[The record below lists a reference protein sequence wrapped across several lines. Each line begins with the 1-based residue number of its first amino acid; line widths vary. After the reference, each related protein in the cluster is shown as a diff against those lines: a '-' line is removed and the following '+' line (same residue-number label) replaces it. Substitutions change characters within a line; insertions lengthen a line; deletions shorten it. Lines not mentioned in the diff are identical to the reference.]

1 MENRQFELMLEAAR
15 SRLLRHVPEEI
26 SEKAG
31 VRYENGA
38 FWVRTF
44 GRCVEV
50 QWPDGKITPPVS
62 KWHALTLLHYLDL
75 ADGTPLTGR
84 TITFSQYKDGLVRG
98 GGLDR
103 NAELIV
109 RRDLGVLPREE
120 LARRC
125 ETLGAELLPSNADFC
140 ARFDFAPRYPVWLKV
155 WFADEEFPASGRLLV
170 DESAPSYLTIE
181 DAVTVGALILDE
193 LTGAQHW
200 AVYTNYEKQKKASRT
215 EHHAFVVRCGKLF
228 LCWIIRAAA
237 GQAREGRRRSAD
249 ARGK

>member
-1 MENRQFELMLEAAR
+1 MENRQFKLMLEAAR

-31 VRYENGA
+31 VRYENGV
-38 FWVRTF
+38 FWVRTL

-103 NAELIV
+103 NTELIV

-200 AVYTNYEKQKKASRT
+200 AV
-215 EHHAFVVRCGKLF
+215 
-228 LCWIIRAAA
+228 
-237 GQAREGRRRSAD
+237 
-249 ARGK
+249 

>member
-1 MENRQFELMLEAAR
+1 MENRQFAR
-15 SRLLRHVPEEI
+15 MMQTAQERLLRHVPEEI

-31 VRYENGA
+31 VRYENGV
-38 FWVRTF
+38 FWVRTL
-44 GRCVEV
+44 GRRVEI
-50 QWPDGKITPPVS
+50 QWPAGKITPPVS

-103 NAELIV
+103 NTELIV

-125 ETLGAELLPSNADFC
+125 EALGAELLPSNADFC

-155 WFADEEFPASGRLLV
+155 WFADEEFPTSGRLLV
-170 DESAPSYLTIE
+170 DESAPNYLTIE
-181 DAVTVGALILDE
+181 DAVTVGSLILDC

-200 AVYTNYEKQKKASRT
+200 AE
-215 EHHAFVVRCGKLF
+215 
-228 LCWIIRAAA
+228 
-237 GQAREGRRRSAD
+237 
-249 ARGK
+249 

>member
-1 MENRQFELMLEAAR
+1 MMQTAQE
-15 SRLLRHVPEEI
+15 RLLRHVPEEI

-31 VRYENGA
+31 VRYENGV
-38 FWVRTF
+38 FWVRTL
-44 GRCVEV
+44 GRRVEI
-50 QWPDGKITPPVS
+50 QWPAGKITPPVS
-62 KWHALTLLHYLDL
+62 TWHTLTLLHYLDL

-103 NAELIV
+103 NTELIV

-125 ETLGAELLPSNADFC
+125 EALGAELLPSNADFC

-155 WFADEEFPASGRLLV
+155 WFADEEFPTSGRLLV
-170 DESAPSYLTIE
+170 DESAPNYLTIE

-200 AVYTNYEKQKKASRT
+200 AV
-215 EHHAFVVRCGKLF
+215 
-228 LCWIIRAAA
+228 
-237 GQAREGRRRSAD
+237 
-249 ARGK
+249 

>member
-1 MENRQFELMLEAAR
+1 MMQTAQE
-15 SRLLRHVPEEI
+15 RLLRHVPEEI

-31 VRYENGA
+31 AWYENGV
-38 FWVRTF
+38 FWVRTL
-44 GRCVEV
+44 GRRVEI
-50 QWPDGKITPPVS
+50 QWPAGKITPPVS
-62 KWHALTLLHYLDL
+62 KWHTLTLLHYLDL
-75 ADGTPLTGR
+75 ADGTPLSGR

-103 NAELIV
+103 NTELIV
-109 RRDLGVLPREE
+109 RRNLGVLPREE

-170 DESAPSYLTIE
+170 DESAPNYLTIE
-181 DAVTVGALILDE
+181 DAVTVGSLILDC

-200 AVYTNYEKQKKASRT
+200 AV
-215 EHHAFVVRCGKLF
+215 
-228 LCWIIRAAA
+228 
-237 GQAREGRRRSAD
+237 
-249 ARGK
+249 

>member
-31 VRYENGA
+31 VRYENGV
-38 FWVRTF
+38 FWVRTL
-44 GRCVEV
+44 GRRVEI
-50 QWPDGKITPPVS
+50 QWPAGKITPPVS

-103 NAELIV
+103 NTELIV

-125 ETLGAELLPSNADFC
+125 EALGAELLPSNADFC

-200 AVYTNYEKQKKASRT
+200 AV
-215 EHHAFVVRCGKLF
+215 
-228 LCWIIRAAA
+228 
-237 GQAREGRRRSAD
+237 
-249 ARGK
+249 

>member
-1 MENRQFELMLEAAR
+1 MENRQFAR
-15 SRLLRHVPEEI
+15 MMQTAQERLLRHVPEEI

-31 VRYENGA
+31 VRYESGV

-50 QWPDGKITPPVS
+50 QWPAGKITPPVS
-62 KWHALTLLHYLDL
+62 KWHTLTLLHYLDL

-103 NAELIV
+103 NTELIV

-155 WFADEEFPASGRLLV
+155 WFADEEFPTSGRILV
-170 DESAPSYLTIE
+170 DESAPNYLTIE
-181 DAVTVGALILDE
+181 DAVTVGSLILDC

-200 AVYTNYEKQKKASRT
+200 AE
-215 EHHAFVVRCGKLF
+215 
-228 LCWIIRAAA
+228 
-237 GQAREGRRRSAD
+237 
-249 ARGK
+249 

>member
-31 VRYENGA
+31 VRYENGV
-38 FWVRTF
+38 FWVRTL

-75 ADGTPLTGR
+75 ADGTPLTGK

-109 RRDLGVLPREE
+109 RRDLGVLPQEE

-200 AVYTNYEKQKKASRT
+200 AV
-215 EHHAFVVRCGKLF
+215 
-228 LCWIIRAAA
+228 
-237 GQAREGRRRSAD
+237 
-249 ARGK
+249 

>member
-1 MENRQFELMLEAAR
+1 M
-15 SRLLRHVPEEI
+15 PEEI

-31 VRYENGA
+31 VRYENGV
-38 FWVRTF
+38 FWVRTL
-44 GRCVEV
+44 GRRVEI
-50 QWPDGKITPPVS
+50 QWPAGKITPPVS
-62 KWHALTLLHYLDL
+62 TWHTLTLLHYLDL

-98 GGLDR
+98 GGLNR
-103 NAELIV
+103 NTELIV

-125 ETLGAELLPSNADFC
+125 EALGAELLPSNADFC

-200 AVYTNYEKQKKASRT
+200 AV
-215 EHHAFVVRCGKLF
+215 
-228 LCWIIRAAA
+228 
-237 GQAREGRRRSAD
+237 
-249 ARGK
+249 

>member
-1 MENRQFELMLEAAR
+1 MMQTAQE
-15 SRLLRHVPEEI
+15 RLLRHVPEEI

-31 VRYENGA
+31 VRYENGV
-38 FWVRTF
+38 FWVRTL
-44 GRCVEV
+44 GRRVEI
-50 QWPDGKITPPVS
+50 QWPAGKITPPVS
-62 KWHALTLLHYLDL
+62 TWHTLTLLHYLDL

-103 NAELIV
+103 NTELIV

-155 WFADEEFPASGRLLV
+155 WFADEEFPTSGRLLV
-170 DESAPSYLTIE
+170 DESAPNYLTIE
-181 DAVTVGALILDE
+181 DAVTVGSLILDC

-200 AVYTNYEKQKKASRT
+200 AE
-215 EHHAFVVRCGKLF
+215 
-228 LCWIIRAAA
+228 
-237 GQAREGRRRSAD
+237 
-249 ARGK
+249 

>member
-1 MENRQFELMLEAAR
+1 MENRQFERMLEAAR

-31 VRYENGA
+31 VRYENGV
-38 FWVRTF
+38 FWVRTL
-44 GRCVEV
+44 GRRVEI
-50 QWPDGKITPPVS
+50 QWPAGKITPPVS

-103 NAELIV
+103 NTELIV

-200 AVYTNYEKQKKASRT
+200 AV
-215 EHHAFVVRCGKLF
+215 
-228 LCWIIRAAA
+228 
-237 GQAREGRRRSAD
+237 
-249 ARGK
+249 

>member
-1 MENRQFELMLEAAR
+1 MENRQFAR
-15 SRLLRHVPEEI
+15 MMQTAQERLLRHVPEEI

-31 VRYENGA
+31 VRYENGV
-38 FWVRTF
+38 FWVRTL
-44 GRCVEV
+44 GRRVEI
-50 QWPDGKITPPVS
+50 QWPAGKITPPVS
-62 KWHALTLLHYLDL
+62 TWHTLTLLHYLDL

-103 NAELIV
+103 NTELIV

-125 ETLGAELLPSNADFC
+125 EALGAELLPSNADFC

-200 AVYTNYEKQKKASRT
+200 AV
-215 EHHAFVVRCGKLF
+215 
-228 LCWIIRAAA
+228 
-237 GQAREGRRRSAD
+237 
-249 ARGK
+249 

>member
-1 MENRQFELMLEAAR
+1 MENRQFERMLEAAR

-31 VRYENGA
+31 VRYENGV
-38 FWVRTF
+38 FWARTL
-44 GRCVEV
+44 GRRVEI
-50 QWPDGKITPPVS
+50 QWPAGKITPPVS

-109 RRDLGVLPREE
+109 RRDLGVLPQEE

-125 ETLGAELLPSNADFC
+125 EALGAELLPSNADFC

-170 DESAPSYLTIE
+170 DESAPNYLTIE
-181 DAVTVGALILDE
+181 DAVTVGSLILDC

-200 AVYTNYEKQKKASRT
+200 AV
-215 EHHAFVVRCGKLF
+215 
-228 LCWIIRAAA
+228 
-237 GQAREGRRRSAD
+237 
-249 ARGK
+249 

>member
-31 VRYENGA
+31 VRYENGT

-103 NAELIV
+103 NVELIV

-170 DESAPSYLTIE
+170 DESAPNYLTIE

-200 AVYTNYEKQKKASRT
+200 AV
-215 EHHAFVVRCGKLF
+215 
-228 LCWIIRAAA
+228 
-237 GQAREGRRRSAD
+237 
-249 ARGK
+249 

>member
-1 MENRQFELMLEAAR
+1 MENRQFELMLEAVR

-31 VRYENGA
+31 VRYENGV
-38 FWVRTF
+38 FWVRTL
-44 GRCVEV
+44 GRRVEI
-50 QWPDGKITPPVS
+50 QWPAGKITPPVS
-62 KWHALTLLHYLDL
+62 TWHTLTLLHYLDL

-103 NAELIV
+103 NTELIV
-109 RRDLGVLPREE
+109 RRDLGLLPREE

-125 ETLGAELLPSNADFC
+125 EALGAELLPSNADFC

-200 AVYTNYEKQKKASRT
+200 AV
-215 EHHAFVVRCGKLF
+215 
-228 LCWIIRAAA
+228 
-237 GQAREGRRRSAD
+237 
-249 ARGK
+249 

>member
-31 VRYENGA
+31 VRYENGV
-38 FWVRTF
+38 FWVRTL
-44 GRCVEV
+44 GRRVEI
-50 QWPDGKITPPVS
+50 QWPAGKITPPVS
-62 KWHALTLLHYLDL
+62 TWHALTLLHYLDL
-75 ADGTPLTGR
+75 ADGTPLSGR

-103 NAELIV
+103 NTELIV

-155 WFADEEFPASGRLLV
+155 WFADEEFPTSGRLLV
-170 DESAPSYLTIE
+170 DESAPNYLTIE
-181 DAVTVGALILDE
+181 DAVTVGSLILDC

-200 AVYTNYEKQKKASRT
+200 AE
-215 EHHAFVVRCGKLF
+215 
-228 LCWIIRAAA
+228 
-237 GQAREGRRRSAD
+237 
-249 ARGK
+249 

>member
-38 FWVRTF
+38 FWVRTL

-103 NAELIV
+103 NTELIV

-170 DESAPSYLTIE
+170 DESAPNYLTIE
-181 DAVTVGALILDE
+181 DAVTVGSLILDC

-200 AVYTNYEKQKKASRT
+200 AV
-215 EHHAFVVRCGKLF
+215 
-228 LCWIIRAAA
+228 
-237 GQAREGRRRSAD
+237 
-249 ARGK
+249 

>member
-1 MENRQFELMLEAAR
+1 MENRQFERMLEAAR

-31 VRYENGA
+31 VRYENGV
-38 FWVRTF
+38 FWARTL
-44 GRCVEV
+44 GRRVEI
-50 QWPDGKITPPVS
+50 QWPAGKITPPVS
-62 KWHALTLLHYLDL
+62 KWHTLTLLHYLDL

-103 NAELIV
+103 NTELIV

-155 WFADEEFPASGRLLV
+155 WFADEEFPTSGRILV
-170 DESAPSYLTIE
+170 DESAPNYLTIE
-181 DAVTVGALILDE
+181 DAVTVGSLILDC

-200 AVYTNYEKQKKASRT
+200 AE
-215 EHHAFVVRCGKLF
+215 
-228 LCWIIRAAA
+228 
-237 GQAREGRRRSAD
+237 
-249 ARGK
+249 

>member
-31 VRYENGA
+31 VRYENGV
-38 FWVRTF
+38 FWVRTL
-44 GRCVEV
+44 GRRVEI
-50 QWPDGKITPPVS
+50 QWPAGKITPPVS
-62 KWHALTLLHYLDL
+62 KWHTLTLLHYLDL

-103 NAELIV
+103 NTELIV

-125 ETLGAELLPSNADFC
+125 EALGAELLPSNADFC

-170 DESAPSYLTIE
+170 DESAPNYLTIE
-181 DAVTVGALILDE
+181 DAVTVGSLILDC

-200 AVYTNYEKQKKASRT
+200 AV
-215 EHHAFVVRCGKLF
+215 
-228 LCWIIRAAA
+228 
-237 GQAREGRRRSAD
+237 
-249 ARGK
+249 

>member
-1 MENRQFELMLEAAR
+1 MENRQFAR
-15 SRLLRHVPEEI
+15 MMQTAQERLLRHVPEEI

-31 VRYENGA
+31 AWYENGV
-38 FWVRTF
+38 FWVRTL
-44 GRCVEV
+44 GRRVEI
-50 QWPDGKITPPVS
+50 QWPAGKITPPVS
-62 KWHALTLLHYLDL
+62 KWHTLTLLHYLDL
-75 ADGTPLTGR
+75 ADGTPLTGK

-103 NAELIV
+103 NTELIV

-155 WFADEEFPASGRLLV
+155 WFADEEFPTSGRILV
-170 DESAPSYLTIE
+170 DESAPNYLTIE
-181 DAVTVGALILDE
+181 DAVTVGSLILDC

-200 AVYTNYEKQKKASRT
+200 AE
-215 EHHAFVVRCGKLF
+215 
-228 LCWIIRAAA
+228 
-237 GQAREGRRRSAD
+237 
-249 ARGK
+249 

>member
-31 VRYENGA
+31 VRYENGV
-38 FWVRTF
+38 FWVRTL
-44 GRCVEV
+44 GRRVEV

-103 NAELIV
+103 NTELIV

-125 ETLGAELLPSNADFC
+125 EALGAELLPSNADFC

-200 AVYTNYEKQKKASRT
+200 AV
-215 EHHAFVVRCGKLF
+215 
-228 LCWIIRAAA
+228 
-237 GQAREGRRRSAD
+237 
-249 ARGK
+249 

>member
-1 MENRQFELMLEAAR
+1 MENRQFERMLEAAR

-31 VRYENGA
+31 VRYENGV
-38 FWVRTF
+38 FWVRTL
-44 GRCVEV
+44 GRRVEI
-50 QWPDGKITPPVS
+50 QWPAGKITPPVS
-62 KWHALTLLHYLDL
+62 KWHTLTLLHYLDL
-75 ADGTPLTGR
+75 ADGTPLSGR

-103 NAELIV
+103 NTELIV

-170 DESAPSYLTIE
+170 DESAPNYLTIE
-181 DAVTVGALILDE
+181 DAVTVGSLILDC

-200 AVYTNYEKQKKASRT
+200 AV
-215 EHHAFVVRCGKLF
+215 
-228 LCWIIRAAA
+228 
-237 GQAREGRRRSAD
+237 
-249 ARGK
+249 

>member
-1 MENRQFELMLEAAR
+1 MENRQFERMLEAAR

-31 VRYENGA
+31 VRYENGV
-38 FWVRTF
+38 FWVRTL
-44 GRCVEV
+44 GRRVEI
-50 QWPDGKITPPVS
+50 QWPAGKITPPVS

-75 ADGTPLTGR
+75 ADGTPLTGK

-109 RRDLGVLPREE
+109 RRDLGVLLREE

-155 WFADEEFPASGRLLV
+155 WFADEEFAASGRLLV

-200 AVYTNYEKQKKASRT
+200 AV
-215 EHHAFVVRCGKLF
+215 
-228 LCWIIRAAA
+228 
-237 GQAREGRRRSAD
+237 
-249 ARGK
+249 

>member
-31 VRYENGA
+31 VRYENGV
-38 FWVRTF
+38 FWVRTL
-44 GRCVEV
+44 GRRVEI
-50 QWPDGKITPPVS
+50 QWPAGKITPPVS
-62 KWHALTLLHYLDL
+62 KWHTLTLLHYLDL

-103 NAELIV
+103 NTELIV

-155 WFADEEFPASGRLLV
+155 WFADEEFPTSGRILV
-170 DESAPSYLTIE
+170 DESAPNYLTIE
-181 DAVTVGALILDE
+181 DAVTVGSLILDC

-200 AVYTNYEKQKKASRT
+200 AE
-215 EHHAFVVRCGKLF
+215 
-228 LCWIIRAAA
+228 
-237 GQAREGRRRSAD
+237 
-249 ARGK
+249 

>member
-1 MENRQFELMLEAAR
+1 MENRQFERMLEAAR
-15 SRLLRHVPEEI
+15 ERLLRHVPEEI

-31 VRYENGA
+31 VRYENGV
-38 FWVRTF
+38 FWVRTL
-44 GRCVEV
+44 GRRVEI
-50 QWPDGKITPPVS
+50 QWPAGKITPPVS
-62 KWHALTLLHYLDL
+62 TWHTLTLLHYLDL

-103 NAELIV
+103 NTELIV

-155 WFADEEFPASGRLLV
+155 WFADEEFPTSGRILV
-170 DESAPSYLTIE
+170 DESAPNYLTIE
-181 DAVTVGALILDE
+181 DAVTVGSLILDC

-200 AVYTNYEKQKKASRT
+200 AE
-215 EHHAFVVRCGKLF
+215 
-228 LCWIIRAAA
+228 
-237 GQAREGRRRSAD
+237 
-249 ARGK
+249 